1 MNSRER
7 FQATMSFNKPDR
19 VPYFEEGIREEV
31 LLAWR
36 AQGLSPQADLA
47 EMFHTDQREEIDL
60 DLWPRPEPPRWP
72 VSQTD
77 LVDFRRR
84 LDPDDPARWPVD
96 WQDRVRAWRD
106 RSHVLMLRLQ
116 DGFFLTMGVGD
127 WERFYEVMHLV
138 KDDPVF
144 VRNLLDVHAEFN
156 TRLAERVLNE
166 VQVDAVIF
174 SEPIGG
180 MHGPLI
186 APWTYQE
193 LVLASYQPLFQLIQE
208 HAIQTVILRTYANAR
223 VLIPILLKAGV
234 NCLWACECE
243 TGAMDYH
250 AIRKEFGRDLR
261 LVGGIDLDALRYGQ
275 ESIRRE
281 VLEQVPPLL
290 ESGGY
295 IPLADGR
302 VRPDVPLADYI
313 FYRRLLE
320 QVASQTG
327 DT

>member
-31 LLAWR
+31 LVAWR

-47 EMFHTDQREEIDL
+47 EMFHPDQRQEIDL

-72 VSQTD
+72 VSQAD

-84 LDPDDPARWPVD
+84 LDPLDPARWPAD
-96 WQDRVRAWRD
+96 WQERVRAWRE
-106 RSHVLMLRLQ
+106 RSHVLMLRLH

-127 WERFYEVMHLV
+127 WQRFYDVMHLV
-138 KDDPVF
+138 KDDPGF
-144 VRNLLDVHAEFN
+144 VREMLDVHAEFN

-193 LVLASYQPLFQLIQE
+193 LVLASYQPLFRLIRE

-223 VLIPILLKAGV
+223 A
-234 NCLWACECE
+234 
-243 TGAMDYH
+243 D
-250 AIRKEFGRDLR
+250 RKS
-261 LVGGIDLDALRYGQ
+261 V
-275 ESIRRE
+275 
-281 VLEQVPPLL
+281 V
-290 ESGGY
+290 
-295 IPLADGR
+295 
-302 VRPDVPLADYI
+302 
-313 FYRRLLE
+313 
-320 QVASQTG
+320 
-327 DT
+327 